1 MSFSE
6 LSILMVILLA
16 RSSTALRRVRL
27 RHIHDG
33 LVNRSFDIFVI
44 FWSPREKATEPVDKL
59 YRTVSAAACC
69 HGTGPS
75 CPIPIAR
82 FPFH

>member
-27 RHIHDG
+27 RHIQGG
-33 LVNRSFDIFVI
+33 LVNRSFDMFVN
-44 FWSPREKATEPVDKL
+44 FPRKENDSENGWD
-59 YRTVSAAACC
+59 VS
-69 HGTGPS
+69 
-75 CPIPIAR
+75 
-82 FPFH
+82 F